1 MKKTTLINIFLR
13 SLFIQTTLN
22 FKRMQNMGFAM
33 AVIPLIK
40 ELRFERKE
48 SEKFLTTHLQMFN
61 THPYF
66 SAPII
71 GSIVRL
77 EEEKSSKE
85 EIFDTISI
93 KQSLMASYAAIG
105 DIFFWGALRPFVSI
119 ISVIL
124 IYMGLVFAPV
134 IFLLIYTPI
143 HFWVRLKGFIEGY
156 RKGKRGFEFI
166 RSLNLPVIAVKIR
179 WISLML
185 LIGLIIWLSGDGAY
199 WPFIKTYSVIVKLAA
214 LTTVMLCFLMI
225 KKGFSQVYIIY
236 GAVVIF
242 ITISWTGFLN

>member
-1 MKKTTLINIFLR
+1 VKKTTLINIFLR

-85 EIFDTISI
+85 EIFDTVSI

-105 DIFFWGALRPFVSI
+105 DIFFWGALRPFISI
-119 ISVIL
+119 VCVIL
-124 IYMGLVFAPV
+124 INMGLVFAPV

-179 WISLML
+179 WFSLIV
-185 LIGLIIWLSGDGAY
+185 LIGLIIWLSRDGGY
-199 WPFIKTYSVIVKLAA
+199 WPFIKTYGVIVKLAA
-214 LTTVMLCFLMI
+214 LTTLMLCFLMI
-225 KKGFSQVYIIY
+225 KKGFSQVYIIF

-242 ITISWTGFLN
+242 IISSWTGYFS